1 MFQPN
6 FDERPSRDPS
16 ARFGKLAFV
25 VADPNDPRADHT
37 DPRSARPDEETEWMG
52 DRLTELYN
60 DR

>member
-6 FDERPSRDPS
+6 FDEQSSRDPS

-25 VADPNDPRADHT
+25 VGDPNDPRVDRA
-37 DPRSARPDEETEWMG
+37 DPRPTRRDEEAEWMG

-60 DR
+60 D